1 MILDKLP
8 NGHWSVKEI
17 IKALKKHTAENPV
30 VDLQDLMDNLKYMD
44 TAHNYTIG
52 LMREKDGKFE
62 RFGHV
67 VAVVETN
74 LDLEILKDEIK
85 KAYKRVNGRF
95 VEPEKKVV
103 AKTTTV
109 DDLEG
114 SSESIRINKKS
125 DVSYGKKVKTDSVVI
140 GGAGVAE

>member
-1 MILDKLP
+1 MIIDKLP

-17 IKALKKHTAENPV
+17 IKVLKKHTAKKPV

-52 LMREKDGKFE
+52 LMKEKDGKFE

-67 VAVVETN
+67 VAVVATN
-74 LDLEILKDEIK
+74 LELEMLKDEIK
-85 KAYKRVNGRF
+85 KTYKRVTGNF
-95 VEPEKKVV
+95 MEPEKKII

-109 DDLEG
+109 NDLEG
-114 SSESIRINKKS
+114 NSENIRINKNSK
-125 DVSYGKKVKTDSVVI
+125 VSYGKKVKTDGVVL